1 MNAAAID
8 GLLAALEKLPDNVPL
23 RLNVA
28 RLLIQAGRHTEA
40 IEQLNVVLAIDADN
54 ADNADT
60 IQLLMDASAG
70 LSTQGQTVEGSP
82 APSAGPNAQA
92 ASDFDWH
99 RAEQELG
106 PSLPAPFVE
115 DHPESDPQAISGST
129 EGTGGA
135 LFDIDRPVVT
145 LADVGGL
152 DDVKTRLNESFL
164 EPMRNPEVAKAF
176 GKSLRGGL
184 LLYGPPGCG
193 KTFMARAV
201 AGELGASFMTATM
214 TDILDKYI
222 GETEKNL
229 HEIFQAARRAAP
241 AVLFLDEIDSVATK
255 RSALSGGAAWMRQT
269 VNQLLLELD
278 SMDAQND
285 GLFVLAATNH
295 PWDIDTALLRPGRLD
310 RMLLVL
316 PPDRPAREAILKH
329 HFSSRPIAGID
340 VKKIAARTEDF
351 SGADLEHVV
360 TSAAEKAMMESLRK
374 GSVQAISMS
383 HVNQA
388 LKDIRPST
396 RAWLQSARNVVE
408 FSNSNGSYDEL
419 GQYLRARKM
428 L

>member
-8 GLLAALEKLPDNVPL
+8 GLLAALERLPDNVPL
-23 RLNVA
+23 RINVA
-28 RLLIQAGRHTEA
+28 KLLVQAGRHAEA
-40 IEQLNVVLAIDADN
+40 IDHLNLVLAIDAN
-54 ADNADT
+54 NVET
-60 IQLLMDASAG
+60 ITLLIDASAA
-70 LSTQGQTVEGSP
+70 LSMQGQVGESNLESIG
-82 APSAGPNAQA
+82 GPNAQPA
-92 ASDFDWH
+92 GDFDWH
-99 RAEQELG
+99 RAEKELG
-106 PSLPAPFVE
+106 HSLPAPFVE
-115 DHPESDPQAISGST
+115 DAPDGDPQAISVNG
-129 EGTGGA
+129 EGAGGA

-152 DDVKTRLNESFL
+152 EDVKARLNESFL
-164 EPMRNPEVAKAF
+164 EPMRNPEVARAF

-214 TDILDKYI
+214 TDIFDKYI

-229 HEIFQAARRAAP
+229 HGIFQAARRAAP
-241 AVLFLDEIDSVATK
+241 AVLFLDEIDAVATK
-255 RSALSGGAAWMRQT
+255 RSTLSGGAAWMRQT
-269 VNQLLLELD
+269 VNQMLLELD
-278 SMDAQND
+278 SMDARND

-374 GSVQAISMS
+374 GSVQAISMA
-383 HVNQA
+383 HVNEA

-396 RAWLQSARNVVE
+396 QSWLQTARNVVE
-408 FSNSNGSYDEL
+408 FGNANGSYDEL
-419 GQYLRARKM
+419 GRYLRARKM

>member
-1 MNAAAID
+1 MNSAAID
-8 GLLAALEKLPDNVPL
+8 GLLSALERLPENVPL
-23 RLNVA
+23 RINVA
-28 RLLIQAGRHTEA
+28 KLLVQAGRHAEA
-40 IEQLNVVLAIDADN
+40 IDHLNKVLELDAGN
-54 ADNADT
+54 TET
-60 IQLLMDASAG
+60 IELLIDASAG
-70 LSTQGQTVEGSP
+70 L
-82 APSAGPNAQA
+82 AGDGVQEDTAAPNAQEPR
-92 ASDFDWH
+92 DFDWH
-99 RAEQELG
+99 LAEQEL
-106 PSLPAPFVE
+106 
-115 DHPESDPQAISGST
+115 
-129 EGTGGA
+129 A
-135 LFDIDRPVVT
+135 LFDVDRPVVT

-152 DDVKTRLNESFL
+152 EDVKTRLNESFL

-214 TDILDKYI
+214 TDIFDKYI

-241 AVLFLDEIDSVATK
+241 AVLFLDEIDAVATK
-255 RSALSGGAAWMRQT
+255 RSTLSGGAAWMRQT

-316 PPDRPAREAILKH
+316 PPDRPAREAILRH

-340 VKKIAARTEDF
+340 VRKIVARTEDF

-360 TSAAEKAMMESLRK
+360 TTAAEKAMMESLRK

-383 HVNQA
+383 HVNEA

-396 RAWLQSARNVVE
+396 RPWLQTARNVVE
-408 FSNSNGSYDEL
+408 FGNSSGSYDEL

>member
-8 GLLAALEKLPDNVPL
+8 GLLAALERLPDNLPL
-23 RLNVA
+23 RINIA
-28 RLLIQAGRHTEA
+28 KLLVQAGRHAEA
-40 IEQLNVVLAIDADN
+40 INHLNKVLEIDAGN
-54 ADNADT
+54 ADA
-60 IQLLMDASAG
+60 IQLLIDASAG
-70 LSTQGQTVEGSP
+70 LSQQGESGTGSP
-82 APSAGPNAQA
+82 GKTSTSQPETPR
-92 ASDFDWH
+92 DFDWH

-106 PSLPAPFVE
+106 QELPAPFV
-115 DHPESDPQAISGST
+115 DGDAHALPVSG
-129 EGTGGA
+129 EGTGAA

-152 DDVKTRLNESFL
+152 NDVKNRLNESFL

-201 AGELGASFMTATM
+201 AGELGASFMTVTM
-214 TDILDKYI
+214 TDIFDKYI

-241 AVLFLDEIDSVATK
+241 AVLFLDEIDAIATK

-316 PPDRPAREAILKH
+316 PPDQPAREAILQH

-340 VKKIAARTEDF
+340 LRKIAARTEDF

-360 TSAAEKAMMESLRK
+360 VSAAEKAMMESLRM

-383 HVNQA
+383 HVNEA

-396 RAWLQSARNVVE
+396 RSWLQMAKNVVE
-408 FSNSNGSYDEL
+408 FGNTSGSYDEL
-419 GQYLRARKM
+419 GYYLRARKM

>member
-8 GLLAALEKLPDNVPL
+8 GLLAALARVPDNVPL
-23 RLNVA
+23 RINVA
-28 RLLIQAGRHTEA
+28 KLLVQAGRHAEA
-40 IEQLNVVLAIDADN
+40 IEHLNIVLAIDADN
-54 ADNADT
+54 AET
-60 IQLLMDASAG
+60 IQLLIDASTA
-70 LSTQGQTVEGSP
+70 LFTQRQVGEGSP
-82 APSAGPNAQA
+82 ESTGTPRSQGAR
-92 ASDFDWH
+92 DFDWH
-99 RAEQELG
+99 RAEQEMG
-106 PSLPAPFVE
+106 DSIPAPFVE
-115 DHPESDPQAISGST
+115 NDPDGDPQAISVNG
-129 EGTGGA
+129 EGAGAA

-152 DDVKTRLNESFL
+152 EDVKTRLNESFL
-164 EPMRNPEVAKAF
+164 EPMRNPEVARAF

-214 TDILDKYI
+214 TDIFDKYI

-229 HEIFQAARRAAP
+229 HGIFQAARRAAP
-241 AVLFLDEIDSVATK
+241 AVLFLDEIDAVAAK
-255 RSALSGGAAWMRQT
+255 RSALSGGVAWMRQT

-285 GLFVLAATNH
+285 GLFVLAATNQ

-340 VKKIAARTEDF
+340 VRKIAARTEDF

-374 GSVQAISMS
+374 GSVRPIAMS
-383 HVNQA
+383 HVHEA
-388 LKDIRPST
+388 LKEIQPST
-396 RAWLQSARNVVE
+396 RTWLQSAKNVVE
-408 FSNSNGSYDEL
+408 FGNANGSYDEL

>member
-8 GLLAALEKLPDNVPL
+8 GLLAALARLPDNVPL
-23 RLNVA
+23 RINVA
-28 RLLIQAGRHTEA
+28 KLLVQAGRHAEA
-40 IEQLNVVLAIDADN
+40 IEHLNMVLMIDAAN
-54 ADNADT
+54 GET
-60 IQLLMDASAG
+60 IKLLIDASTG
-70 LSTQGQTVEGSP
+70 LSSQGQVWKGSP
-82 APSAGPNAQA
+82 ESTGALPAQA
-92 ASDFDWH
+92 ARDFDWH

-106 PSLPAPFVE
+106 HSLPAPFVE
-115 DHPESDPQAISGST
+115 GGPNGDPRAISVSG
-129 EGTGGA
+129 EDAGGA

-152 DDVKTRLNESFL
+152 EDVKIRLNESFL

-214 TDILDKYI
+214 TDIFDKYI

-229 HEIFQAARRAAP
+229 HGIFQAARRAAP
-241 AVLFLDEIDSVATK
+241 AVLFLDEIDAVATK
-255 RSALSGGAAWMRQT
+255 RSTLSGGAAWMRQT

-360 TSAAEKAMMESLRK
+360 TSAAEKAMMESIRK

-383 HVNQA
+383 HVNEA
-388 LKDIRPST
+388 LKEIRPST
-396 RAWLQSARNVVE
+396 RAWLQTARNVVE
-408 FSNSNGSYDEL
+408 FGNANGSYDEL

>member
-8 GLLAALEKLPDNVPL
+8 GLLAALEKLPENVPL
-23 RLNVA
+23 RLNVSK
-28 RLLIQAGRHTEA
+28 LLIQAGRYAEA
-40 IEQLNVVLAIDADN
+40 IDHLTVLLTIDAGN
-54 ADNADT
+54 AET
-60 IQLLMDASAG
+60 VKLLVDASAG
-70 LSTQGQTVEGSP
+70 LSTQGQTMDGSP
-82 APSAGPNAQA
+82 ASSAAAHAQA
-92 ASDFDWH
+92 VSDFDWH
-99 RAEQELG
+99 QAEQDLG

-115 DHPESDPQAISGST
+115 DDPAGTPRVLSGSDGDT
-129 EGTGGA
+129 AEA
-135 LFDIDRPVVT
+135 LFDVDRPVVT

-152 DDVKTRLNESFL
+152 EDVKTRLNESFL

-193 KTFMARAV
+193 KTFIARAV

-241 AVLFLDEIDSVATK
+241 SVLFLDEIDSVATK
-255 RSALSGGAAWMRQT
+255 RSTLSGGAAWMRQT

-316 PPDRPAREAILKH
+316 PPDKPAREAILKH

-383 HVNQA
+383 HVNEA
-388 LKDIRPST
+388 LKEIRPST
-396 RAWLQSARNVVE
+396 RTWLQTARNVVE

-419 GQYLRARKM
+419 GHYLRARKM

>member
-8 GLLAALEKLPDNVPL
+8 GLLAALERLPDNVPL
-23 RLNVA
+23 RINVA
-28 RLLIQAGRHTEA
+28 KLLVQAGRHAEA
-40 IEQLNVVLAIDADN
+40 IDHLNLVLAIDAN
-54 ADNADT
+54 NVET
-60 IQLLMDASAG
+60 ITLLIDASAA
-70 LSTQGQTVEGSP
+70 LSMQGQVGESNLESTDG
-82 APSAGPNAQA
+82 PSAQPAG
-92 ASDFDWH
+92 DFDWH
-99 RAEQELG
+99 RAEKELG
-106 PSLPAPFVE
+106 HSLPAPFVE
-115 DHPESDPQAISGST
+115 DAPDGDPQAISVNG
-129 EGTGGA
+129 EGAGGA

-152 DDVKTRLNESFL
+152 EDVKTRLNESFL
-164 EPMRNPEVAKAF
+164 EPMRNPEVARAF

-214 TDILDKYI
+214 TDIFDKYI

-229 HEIFQAARRAAP
+229 HGIFQAARRAAP
-241 AVLFLDEIDSVATK
+241 AVLLLDEIDAVATK
-255 RSALSGGAAWMRQT
+255 RSTLSGGAAWMRQT
-269 VNQLLLELD
+269 VNQMLLELD
-278 SMDAQND
+278 SMDARND

-374 GSVQAISMS
+374 GSVQAISMA
-383 HVNQA
+383 HVNEA

-396 RAWLQSARNVVE
+396 QSWLQTARNVVE
-408 FSNSNGSYDEL
+408 FGNANGSYDEL
-419 GQYLRARKM
+419 DRYLRARKM

>member
-1 MNAAAID
+1 MNSAAID
-8 GLLAALEKLPDNVPL
+8 GLLAALERVPDNVPL
-23 RLNVA
+23 RINVA
-28 RLLIQAGRHTEA
+28 KLLVQAGRHAEA
-40 IEQLNVVLAIDADN
+40 IAHLTKALEVDAAN
-54 ADNADT
+54 AET
-60 IQLLMDASAG
+60 VQLLVDASAG
-70 LSTQGQTVEGSP
+70 LAAHDHAGETGPEPTNVAPTQ
-82 APSAGPNAQA
+82 APR
-92 ASDFDWH
+92 DFDWH
-99 RAEQELG
+99 RAEQEWG
-106 PSLPAPFVE
+106 ESIPAPFV
-115 DHPESDPQAISGST
+115 DDDTDPDQRAIAVSGG
-129 EGTGGA
+129 EGARGA
-135 LFDIDRPVVT
+135 LFDVDRSTIT

-152 DDVKTRLNESFL
+152 EDVKKRLNESFL

-193 KTFMARAV
+193 KTFIARAV

-214 TDILDKYI
+214 TDIFDKFI

-241 AVLFLDEIDSVATK
+241 AVLFLDEIDAVATK
-255 RSALSGGAAWMRQT
+255 RSSMSGGAAWMRQT

-278 SMDAQND
+278 SMDSQND
-285 GLFVLAATNH
+285 GLFVLAATNM

-329 HFSSRPIAGID
+329 HFLSRPIAGID

-383 HVNQA
+383 HVNEA

-396 RAWLQSARNVVE
+396 RPWLQTARNVVE
-408 FSNSNGSYDEL
+408 FGNSSGAYDEL

>member
-8 GLLAALEKLPDNVPL
+8 GLLAALKQLPDNVRL
-23 RLNVA
+23 RINVA
-28 RLLIQAGRHTEA
+28 KLLVQAGRHAEA
-40 IEQLNVVLAIDADN
+40 IDHLNMVLAIDADN
-54 ADNADT
+54 AEA
-60 IQLLMDASAG
+60 IELLIDASGA
-70 LSTQGQTVEGSP
+70 LSTHGPVGAGSP
-82 APSAGPNAQA
+82 ESTGVRHTPA
-92 ASDFDWH
+92 AKDFDWQ

-106 PSLPAPFVE
+106 HRLPAPFIE
-115 DHPESDPQAISGST
+115 GDPDGDLQAISVSG
-129 EGTGGA
+129 EGGAGA
-135 LFDIDRPVVT
+135 LFDIDQPVVT

-152 DDVKTRLNESFL
+152 EDVKNRLNESFL

-214 TDILDKYI
+214 TDIFDKYM

-241 AVLFLDEIDSVATK
+241 AVLFLDEIDAIAAK
-255 RSALSGGAAWMRQT
+255 RSTLSGGAAWMRQT

-278 SMDAQND
+278 SMGAQND

-295 PWDIDTALLRPGRLD
+295 PWDIDSALLRPGRLD

-340 VKKIAARTEDF
+340 VKKIAARTENF

-383 HVNQA
+383 HVNEA

-396 RAWLQSARNVVE
+396 QTWLQTARNVVE
-408 FSNSNGSYDEL
+408 FGNSNGSYDEL
-419 GQYLRARKM
+419 GQYLHARKM

>member
-8 GLLAALEKLPDNVPL
+8 GLLAALARLPDNVPL
-23 RLNVA
+23 RINLA
-28 RLLIQAGRHTEA
+28 KLLVQAGRHAEA
-40 IEQLNVVLAIDADN
+40 IDHLNMALAIDADN
-54 ADNADT
+54 AET
-60 IQLLMDASAG
+60 IQLLIDASTA
-70 LSTQGQTVEGSP
+70 LSMPRQVGEGSP
-82 APSAGPNAQA
+82 ESTGTPRSQGAW
-92 ASDFDWH
+92 DFDWH
-99 RAEQELG
+99 RAEREMG
-106 PSLPAPFVE
+106 DSIPAPFVE
-115 DHPESDPQAISGST
+115 NDPDGDPQAISLSG
-129 EGTGGA
+129 EGAGTA
-135 LFDIDRPVVT
+135 LFDVDRPVVT

-152 DDVKTRLNESFL
+152 EDVKTRLNESFL

-201 AGELGASFMTATM
+201 AGELGASFVTATM
-214 TDILDKYI
+214 TDIFDKYI

-229 HEIFQAARRAAP
+229 HGIFQAARRAAP
-241 AVLFLDEIDSVATK
+241 AVLFLDEIDSVAAK
-255 RSALSGGAAWMRQT
+255 RSALSGGVAWMRQT

-285 GLFVLAATNH
+285 GLFVLAATNQ

-316 PPDRPAREAILKH
+316 PPDRPARGAILKH

-340 VKKIAARTEDF
+340 VRKIAARTEDF

-374 GSVQAISMS
+374 GSVQPISMS
-383 HVNQA
+383 HVNEA
-388 LKDIRPST
+388 LKEIQPST
-396 RAWLQSARNVVE
+396 RTWLQTAKNVVE
-408 FSNSNGSYDEL
+408 FGNANGSYDEL